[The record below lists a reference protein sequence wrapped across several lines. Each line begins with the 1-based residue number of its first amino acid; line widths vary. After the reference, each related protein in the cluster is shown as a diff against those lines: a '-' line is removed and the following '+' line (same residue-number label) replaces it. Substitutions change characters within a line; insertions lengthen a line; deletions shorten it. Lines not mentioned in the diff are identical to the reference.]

1 MLELGS
7 WLQRPSTPFELR
19 HASTDRP
26 FFVNVP
32 PRRFLVIE
40 GSGQRQADD
49 FTMATTILREV
60 HLHLRS
66 RLRHDAFAVRAQPI
80 LEVRS
85 VVPPGLTAME
95 LAELLEARD
104 DLRWAQML
112 ELPDTAT
119 AALAHQAIDH
129 VRSSAGRQVPLVHL
143 IVLEEG
149 PSVQLLRVG
158 ESDRVPAIVRLFEVV
173 ASLGF
178 HDAGLLHELL
188 LTDPS
193 RVPAYRSRTI
203 VRLPVAH

>member
-1 MLELGS
+1 MLEPGS

-32 PRRFLVIE
+32 PRRFMVIE
-40 GSGQRQADD
+40 GSGRRRADD
-49 FTMATTILREV
+49 FTMATAILREADR
-60 HLHLRS
+60 HLRS
-66 RLRHDAFAVRAQPI
+66 RLRRDAFSERPQPVLEIRTAVPA
-80 LEVRS
+80 
-85 VVPPGLTAME
+85 GLTVLE
-95 LAELLEARD
+95 LAALLDSRD
-104 DLRWAQML
+104 DLRWVQML

-119 AALAHQAIDH
+119 AALAHQAIDE
-129 VRSSAGRQVPLVHL
+129 VRAAAGRPVPLVHL
-143 IVLEEG
+143 VVLEEG
-149 PSVQLLRVG
+149 PSVQLLGVG
-158 ESDRVPAIVRLFEVV
+158 EADRIPAIVRLFEVV
-173 ASLGF
+173 AALGF